1 MKKTIS
7 AVIGKGD
14 VFHNNRKIITENVDK
29 DKISS
34 NIILVQDDIK
44 DVYHELFDT
53 ALAEYNSRQKR
64 KDRMIKNYHEHIRH
78 SRQEKEFHEVIF
90 QIGNRDDTHVGTF
103 DADVCAEI
111 LKKYAEDFQNRNSH
125 LRVFNSVIH
134 MDEETPHLH
143 IDFVPFA
150 TEQKRGLS
158 TRVSLTKALEQQ
170 GFKGEGKL
178 NTASKLWIDSEK
190 QVLSNLMAE
199 HGIEWKKLGT
209 ERTHLSVLNYKKQ
222 ERLKEISQADAQLE
236 AKQNQINSAEYT
248 LSYIQEKVNEKSAE
262 CIDLQKQANEI
273 LNYIPNIEKSEK
285 LENKFNSVQ
294 YVLDEQLK
302 SSFTIMR
309 SKDEIKKNIDNLEN
323 ITKKLLICVVRVNI
337 RFTICICIAIKYPLN
352 VMMLF
357 VTGINTVKNM
367 NVRSVEKLNLKI
379 KSVIFRIYFYLSKH
393 YFRMLWQKSRKSL
406 KQERIKNVN
415 KNNRELL
422 TEKIINLSWN
432 RKINYGI
439 FRKRL
444 DNDAE
449 VRYNKVNRSM
459 P

>member
-111 LKKYAEDFQNRNSH
+111 LKKYAEDFKNRNSH

-134 MDEETPHLH
+134 MDEKTPHLH

-199 HGIEWKKLGT
+199 HGIEWEKLGT

-273 LNYIPNIEKSEK
+273 LNYIPNIEKNEK

-294 YVLDEQLK
+294 YVLDDQLK

-309 SKDEIKKNIDNLEN
+309 SKDEIKKNVDTLEN
-323 ITKKLLICVVRVNI
+323 ITKKALNLRSKSEHTIYDLHLHCDKISAERDDAIRDRNKYREKYERAERRKAELEDKISYFQDLFLLIETL
-337 RFTICICIAIKYPLN
+337 FPN
-352 VMMLF
+352 VMAK
-357 VTGINTVKNM
+357 VKEIFKTRKNK
-367 NVRSVEKLNLKI
+367 ECEQEQQKI
-379 KSVIFRIYFYLSKH
+379 TDR
-393 YFRMLWQKSRKSL
+393 
-406 KQERIKNVN
+406 
-415 KNNRELL
+415 KNNNFEL
-422 TEKIINLSWN
+422 E
-432 RKINYGI
+432 
-439 FRKRL
+439 
-444 DNDAE
+444 
-449 VRYNKVNRSM
+449 
-459 P
+459 